1 MVDLPQ
7 PPISFASRGF
17 VRHDGSV
24 FGWSLLDGEHNDYHR
39 AHGTTDSDF
48 ATRWRQW
55 SEGERIDIDACPA
68 NPEWMAAVERWIAEN
83 ADAIIPMPRPE

>member
-1 MVDLPQ
+1 MVGEL

-24 FGWSLLDGEHNDYHR
+24 FGWSLVDGDHRSYHR
-39 AHGTTDSDF
+39 AHGTTDADF

-55 SEGERIDIDACPA
+55 SEGERLDIELSQTSTEARA
-68 NPEWMAAVERWIAEN
+68 IEAWIAEN
-83 ADAIIPMPRPE
+83 ADAIIPMPRP